1 MQSTYI
7 LTHRIFLHQTTIG
20 KISPDGINRIGTDN
34 IYQKDMCLRPQTNEH
49 PKHIAGNT
57 PNKKNMAEP
66 VSLINIGDK

>member
-1 MQSTYI
+1 
-7 LTHRIFLHQTTIG
+7 
-20 KISPDGINRIGTDN
+20 
-34 IYQKDMCLRPQTNEH
+34 MCLRPQTNEQ